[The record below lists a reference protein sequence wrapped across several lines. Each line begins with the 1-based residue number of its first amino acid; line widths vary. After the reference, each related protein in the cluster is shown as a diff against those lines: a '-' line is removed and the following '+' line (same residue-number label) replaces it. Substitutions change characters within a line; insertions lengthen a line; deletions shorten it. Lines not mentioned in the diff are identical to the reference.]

1 MPDDQAEEKR
11 DLLRKLG
18 AQVHVTACCSIAN
31 KDHYVNCARR
41 LAEEIESSG
50 GKAIFMD
57 QFENTANYAAHFE
70 GTGPE
75 IWEQMEQQYSVEQ
88 PGSRSRSSRRLDA
101 FVMSAGTGGTIA
113 GVSR

>member
-1 MPDDQAEEKR
+1 
-11 DLLRKLG
+11 
-18 AQVHVTACCSIAN
+18 
-31 KDHYVNCARR
+31 
-41 LAEEIESSG
+41 
-50 GKAIFMD
+50 MD

-75 IWEQMEQQYSVEQ
+75 IWEQMEEQQYSADQ
-88 PGSRSRSSRRLDA
+88 PGSGSSGRLDA